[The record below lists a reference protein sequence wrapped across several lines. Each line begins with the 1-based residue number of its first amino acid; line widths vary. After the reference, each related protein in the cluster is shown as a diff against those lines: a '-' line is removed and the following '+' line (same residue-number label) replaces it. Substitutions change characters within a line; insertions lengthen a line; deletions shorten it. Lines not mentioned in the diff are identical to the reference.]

1 MRSANGE
8 IGLRVV
14 CRALRVRF
22 PLQNRIRIQSRGRN
36 HHIPQTAEAL
46 SMSDTIEPRWQV
58 VDFAELPGT
67 PCPCGTAKRAFAEV
81 DDYPATIHVTEIK
94 ADAELHYHK
103 RLTETYF
110 ILECGPDAK
119 MQLDEEII
127 PLRQGMCIRI
137 PPGVRHR
144 AIGTMKIINIVIP
157 KFDPADEHFD

>member
-1 MRSANGE
+1 
-8 IGLRVV
+8 
-14 CRALRVRF
+14 
-22 PLQNRIRIQSRGRN
+22 
-36 HHIPQTAEAL
+36 
-46 SMSDTIEPRWQV
+46 MSDTIEPRWQV

-67 PCPCGTAKRAFAEV
+67 PCPCGIAKRAFAEV

-144 AIGTMKIINIVIP
+144 ALGTMKIINIVIP